1 MCKEGLGGDV
11 RRSLPLCPFHCV
23 PSTVSL
29 PLCPFHYRMRGSAAL
44 SRQSVR
50 SAMER

>member
-11 RRSLPLCPFHCV
+11 WQSLPLCPFHCRV
-23 PSTVSL
+23 QI
-29 PLCPFHYRMRGSAAL
+29 SAAL